1 MCNLYSVTTN
11 VEAIRAFVR
20 DLVID
25 VGSIGNFEP
34 QTFVVPDY
42 FAPIVRNFFD
52 DRELTKVRWG
62 LPSSSVAQF
71 EAAKKRAQKL
81 RAKMGRDLTVDEFK
95 ELVAMEPDRGTT
107 NVRNVSSKHW
117 QRWLA
122 PEFRCVVPFNSFS
135 EFNRDEGGD
144 VWYAFDDSRPLAFF
158 AGIWVPAWTSVRKI
172 KEGLVTTDL
181 FAFLT
186 TEPNAEVRPVH
197 PKAMPV
203 ILTTPAEVESWMT
216 APWEI
221 AKQLQRPLPD
231 GMLKIVSR
239 GEKEDPPPARRPP
252 TEPSLF

>member
-20 DLVID
+20 DLVVD
-25 VGSIGNFEP
+25 VGRIGNFEP

-42 FAPIVRNFFD
+42 HAPIVRNFSD
-52 DRELTKVRWG
+52 TRELTKVRWG

-71 EAAKKRAQKL
+71 EATKKRAQKL
-81 RAKMGRDLTVDEFK
+81 QAKMGRDLTADEFK
-95 ELVAMEPDRGTT
+95 ELLAMEPDRGTT

-117 QRWLA
+117 QRWLS

-144 VWYAFDDSRPLAFF
+144 IWFAFDDSRPLAFF
-158 AGIWVPAWTSVRKI
+158 AGIWVPQWKSVRKI
-172 KEGLVTTDL
+172 KEGMVITDL

-186 TEPNAEVRPVH
+186 TEPNAEVGPVH
-197 PKAMPV
+197 PKAMPA
-203 ILTTPAEVESWMT
+203 ILTTAAEVETWMT
-216 APWEI
+216 APWEA

-239 GEKEDPPPARRPP
+239 GEKEDPPPARQPP
-252 TEPSLF
+252 TEPSLL